1 MIYLPY
7 LGSPADSEA
16 AQPVVLGSPM
26 RVPGREPLRHILV
39 GSRDGVNQAVQ
50 QLHAL
55 TYAEQFQWSQP
66 IVVPE
71 AGITITPAQGEVLRY
86 LVRWQLSQ
94 QS

>member
-7 LGSPADSEA
+7 LRSPADREA
-16 AQPVVLGSPM
+16 AQPIVLGSPM

-39 GSRDGVNQAVQ
+39 GSRDGVEQAVH

-66 IVVPE
+66 LIVPE
-71 AGITITPAQGEVLRY
+71 QGITLTPDQGEVMRY
-86 LVRWQLSQ
+86 LIRWRRV
-94 QS
+94 